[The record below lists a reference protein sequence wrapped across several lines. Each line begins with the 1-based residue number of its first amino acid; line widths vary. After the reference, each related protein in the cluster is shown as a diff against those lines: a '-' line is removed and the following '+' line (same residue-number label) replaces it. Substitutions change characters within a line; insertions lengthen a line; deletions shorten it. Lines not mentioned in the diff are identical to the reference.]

1 MEAFT
6 VIWLVV
12 AGEHIENYT
21 TTGPAENIKS
31 KVQLKYPGNI
41 VILFRDMSTT
51 KAHIKSSP
59 KQIFFVCK
67 KGALVKT

>member
-31 KVQLKYPGNI
+31 
-41 VILFRDMSTT
+41 
-51 KAHIKSSP
+51 
-59 KQIFFVCK
+59 
-67 KGALVKT
+67 